1 MPRPEDRW
9 GDIVSPLM
17 VSDNLDWIVCCISDT
32 TTALLRTSGEKK
44 AKAKRAHVRSK
55 DSVIPSAKEGDV
67 RCFLIQLGQKKAFL
81 LATYWIESRELQLLV
96 KKTFIIFFS
105 LLGIM

>member
-32 TTALLRTSGEKK
+32 TTAHLRTSGEKK
-44 AKAKRAHVRSK
+44 AKAKPVPRKVKRFCHS
-55 DSVIPSAKEGDV
+55 
-67 RCFLIQLGQKKAFL
+67 LGKRRRTLNVF
-81 LATYWIESRELQLLV
+81 
-96 KKTFIIFFS
+96 
-105 LLGIM
+105 

>member
-17 VSDNLDWIVCCISDT
+17 VSDNYLDWIVCCISDT

-44 AKAKRAHVRSK
+44 AKAKRAPRKVKRFCHSLGKRRRTL
-55 DSVIPSAKEGDV
+55 DV
-67 RCFLIQLGQKKAFL
+67 SFLHRNFL
-81 LATYWIESRELQLLV
+81 MTQGLQ
-96 KKTFIIFFS
+96 
-105 LLGIM
+105 

>member
-44 AKAKRAHVRSK
+44 AKAK
-55 DSVIPSAKEGDV
+55 AKAKPV
-67 RCFLIQLGQKKAFL
+67 PRKVKRLCHSLGKRRRTKMKRRRIL
-81 LATYWIESRELQLLV
+81 SY
-96 KKTFIIFFS
+96 
-105 LLGIM
+105 

>member
-44 AKAKRAHVRSK
+44 AKAKRAPRKSK
-55 DSVIPSAKEGDV
+55 DSVIPSAKEGE
-67 RCFLIQLGQKKAFL
+67 R
-81 LATYWIESRELQLLV
+81 
-96 KKTFIIFFS
+96 
-105 LLGIM
+105 